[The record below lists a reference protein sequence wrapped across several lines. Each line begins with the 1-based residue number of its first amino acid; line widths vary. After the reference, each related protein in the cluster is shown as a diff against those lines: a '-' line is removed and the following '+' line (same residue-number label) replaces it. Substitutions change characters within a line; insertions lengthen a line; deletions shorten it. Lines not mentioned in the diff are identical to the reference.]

1 MFIKKF
7 KIIITTFLLLV
18 LFNTSG
24 NSEIINK
31 ITISGNDRIPDDT
44 IKMFANVKI
53 SDDIDTEGLNQI
65 LNELYNTNFFENVSV
80 NLEDNNLNIKV
91 VEFPIIEIISY
102 EGIKSNTIK
111 DEITKNLELKP
122 RSSFNSIILEN
133 DKQQITSILK
143 NLGYFFSEIN
153 IDVETLDDNR
163 VNINYNINLG
173 DKAKIRK
180 ISFIGDKVFKDSKLR
195 SVIISEEYKFWK
207 FISGK
212 KYLNQEMI
220 SLDQRLLKNF
230 YLNKG
235 YYDIEINSSFARL
248 INDDEFE
255 LIYNI
260 NSNQKHIFNKLTL
273 SIPSDFE
280 PNNL

>member
-7 KIIITTFLLLV
+7 KIIIITFLLLV

-133 DKQQITSILK
+133 DRQQITSILK

-163 VNINYNINLG
+163 VNINYNINLVT
-173 DKAKIRK
+173 KQ
-180 ISFIGDKVFKDSKLR
+180 KL
-195 SVIISEEYKFWK
+195 EKF
-207 FISGK
+207 
-212 KYLNQEMI
+212 
-220 SLDQRLLKNF
+220 RLLVIKS
-230 YLNKG
+230 L
-235 YYDIEINSSFARL
+235 IEVKKR
-248 INDDEFE
+248 D
-255 LIYNI
+255 
-260 NSNQKHIFNKLTL
+260 H
-273 SIPSDFE
+273 
-280 PNNL
+280 

>member
-44 IKMFANVKI
+44 IEMFANVKI

-133 DKQQITSILK
+133 DRQQITSILK

-207 FISGK
+207 FISEK
-212 KYLNQEMI
+212 
-220 SLDQRLLKNF
+220 
-230 YLNKG
+230 
-235 YYDIEINSSFARL
+235 
-248 INDDEFE
+248 
-255 LIYNI
+255 
-260 NSNQKHIFNKLTL
+260 
-273 SIPSDFE
+273 IP
-280 PNNL
+280 